1 MKHSGLLMFLTTK
14 RVALCISIT
23 LLIFLFWL
31 TNENSRT
38 ATHITAH
45 TETNTQTST
54 KAKTET
60 HTKLIQHAAS
70 PGLSNTA
77 NTSANPICFA
87 QPLDYWLNAALR
99 IASQEKSANTDAL
112 PCIRAHLW
120 LLAGKSRQSERLP
133 KPSKLLLQKLSEYQ
147 LSRLIV
153 IIAIQ
158 PEEFAEHWHSPAV
171 LVYSPMALLEPV
183 FELLHTGQAP
193 PHAAH
198 IKKTLLN
205 ELVQH
210 AIRYFPDSAVSILLG
225 NRYEALNL
233 RVVHALLKLDTS
245 AGNRVTLPQLS
256 QLWPAMEHALLGKYH
271 TFLQEYVIELYLA
284 ANRFD
289 TLRYLADY
297 FQVVENTENLEFPR
311 RFNFPKAINT
321 LLAWELNQLHYLD
334 AEHYD
339 ADSELVTRGVSKM
352 LADNPKRVFSHL
364 TQISSAPLRDKVM
377 ASIVQSKGFF
387 NLEQAEFVALLREQ
401 PAELATQLA
410 NAYVLQFAHLPRSD
424 YQQTIV
430 QMADF
435 ITLQEAL

>member
-31 TNENSRT
+31 TNDNSRT
-38 ATHITAH
+38 ATHITAN
-45 TETNTQTST
+45 TETNT
-54 KAKTET
+54 KAKTKT
-60 HTKLIQHAAS
+60 HAKLIQHASS

-87 QPLDYWLNAALR
+87 QPLDHWLNAALH
-99 IASQEKSANTDAL
+99 ITSQQNNASTDAL

-120 LLAGKSRQSERLP
+120 RLEDENIATHQLVDNLP
-133 KPSKLLLQKLSEYQ
+133 NPSKLLLQKLSEYQ

-183 FELLHTGQAP
+183 FALLHTEQAP

-271 TFLQEYVIELYLA
+271 TFLQQYVIELYLA

-297 FQVVENTENLEFPR
+297 FQVVENTEKLEYPR
-311 RFNFPKAINT
+311 RLNFPKAINT

-339 ADSELVTRGVSKM
+339 ADSELVTRDVSKM
-352 LADNPKRVFSHL
+352 LADNPKRVFSQL

-410 NAYVLQFAHLPRSD
+410 NAYVLQFAHLPRSE

-435 ITLQEAL
+435 ITLQETL